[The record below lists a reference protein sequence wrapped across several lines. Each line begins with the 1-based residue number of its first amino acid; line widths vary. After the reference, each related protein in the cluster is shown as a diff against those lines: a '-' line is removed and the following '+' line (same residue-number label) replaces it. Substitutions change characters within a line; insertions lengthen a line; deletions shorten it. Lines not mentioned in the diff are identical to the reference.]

1 MSSFPKDNKE
11 KALVAAG
18 VAAVGILGYFF
29 YKSKKASAK
38 PHHALP
44 GSKEDDK
51 ELKIG
56 KGVHVNTEIEVE
68 GAETLLKNETSVAPA
83 EKADEGSQ
91 PVAAEATETVP
102 EGETKTT
109 ETTEVTEPTEP
120 TGTSPAIDEATSE
133 TKSAVDTIDSNT
145 HPANVGGVADKYV
158 FLKPMLILS
167 ID

>member
-109 ETTEVTEPTEP
+109 ETTEVTEPT
-120 TGTSPAIDEATSE
+120 GTSPAIDEATSE

-158 FLKPMLILS
+158 FLKPMFLS

>member
-102 EGETKTT
+102 EGETKTP
-109 ETTEVTEPTEP
+109 ETTEVTEP

-158 FLKPMLILS
+158 FLKPMFLS